1 MTLHILFLI
10 VNHQLVQTEV
20 CHSLVSRIHS
30 SCIRSPRFGGNMH
43 SGIPD
48 AGRTLGDGN
57 TDIYQ
62 LPKLLLAS
70 VIQPWRYLP
79 GPKTREEIHM
89 AVFIPKFLLDSLHT
103 VHNSIS
109 RISMA
114 QAWQGY
120 FTPFGLGTLV
130 WKHVL
135 KSVFALLRKQKLCV
149 NSQNFKKHNN
159 RIGKST
165 HALPSLKRS
174 DDTCILWLNVSYLL
188 SRVQVQHFQEN
199 TLLYPVHYITLSV
212 S

>member
-1 MTLHILFLI
+1 MTLHIVFLI
-10 VNHQLVQTEV
+10 VNHQLVQIAV
-20 CHSLVSRIHS
+20 CHSLVSWVHS
-30 SCIRSPRFGGNMH
+30 SCICSHGFGGNMH

-48 AGRTLGDGN
+48 AGTTLGDGN
-57 TDIYQ
+57 TDVYQ

-79 GPKTREEIHM
+79 GPITREEIHM

-120 FTPFGLGTLV
+120 FTPFCLRALV
-130 WKHVL
+130 WKHLL

-149 NSQNFKKHNN
+149 NSQTFKKHNN
-159 RIGKST
+159 KIGKSS
-165 HALPSLKRS
+165 HALPSLRKVRWHLHS
-174 DDTCILWLNVSYLL
+174 PTKS
-188 SRVQVQHFQEN
+188 
-199 TLLYPVHYITLSV
+199 
-212 S
+212 